1 MINFYLILY
10 FSQTLKFVNPCF
22 LDDLVTV
29 QGEVID
35 KITAAKIITVKTQII
50 NESGQVLVKGKSNV
64 LVRND

>member
-1 MINFYLILY
+1 MGVAM
-10 FSQTLKFVNPCF
+10 S
-22 LDDLVTV
+22 
-29 QGEVID
+29 GEVID